1 MSRIQNELLRW
12 FLKHQRDLPWRNAAD
27 PYGIWVSEVMLQQ
40 TQVSTVIP
48 YYERFLRAFPRVQV
62 LARAPMQQVLKM
74 WEGLGYY
81 ARARNLHRAARTVI
95 KQHNGR
101 IPEDRAALK
110 ALPGIGDYIAAALL
124 SIAFKKPFAAVDGN
138 VKRVLARFHQINEPV
153 NDPSFAGV
161 FKKAAD
167 RFLDRSDPGTF
178 NQAMMEL
185 GALICTP
192 KNPECESCPLK
203 RECTAFKNASVHDY
217 PRRIK
222 KANPPTHAIAAGV
235 ICRDD
240 DCVLITRRN
249 PKGLLGGLWE
259 FPGGKIQAAETPR
272 EACIREILEEVN
284 LNVTVEK
291 HIARIRHAYTHFKI
305 VMDVFWC
312 QYQSGTVHLR
322 GPVDFRWVRLEEI
335 DDYPFPGAN
344 RKFIPMLKKP

>member
-1 MSRIQNELLRW
+1 MSRIQNELLEWYR
-12 FLKHQRDLPWRNAAD
+12 KHHRDLPWRNTAD
-27 PYGIWVSEVMLQQ
+27 PYAIWVSEVMLQQ

-48 YYERFLRAFPRVQV
+48 YYERFLSAYPRVQI
-62 LARAPMQQVLKM
+62 LAQASMQQVLKI

-81 ARARNLHRAARTVI
+81 ARARNLHSAARTVME
-95 KQHNGR
+95 QHNGR
-101 IPEDRAALK
+101 IPEDHAALK
-110 ALPGIGDYIAAALL
+110 ALAGIGDYIAAALL

-138 VKRVLARFHQINEPV
+138 VKRVLARFHQIKAPVNEP
-153 NDPSFAGV
+153 SSAGV
-161 FKKAAD
+161 FKEAAD

-203 RECTAFKNASVHDY
+203 RECTAFKNASVHAY

-222 KANPPTHAIAAGV
+222 KAKTPTHAIAVGV

-240 DCVLITRRN
+240 RVLITQRN

-259 FPGGKIQAAETPR
+259 FPGGKIRPGETPR

-284 LNVTVEK
+284 LSVTVAE
-291 HIARIRHAYTHFKI
+291 HIAQVRHAYTHFKI
-305 VMDVFWC
+305 VMDVFRC
-312 QYQSGTVHLR
+312 QYQSGKVHLR
-322 GPVDFRWVRLEEI
+322 GPVDFRWIRLEEI